1 MRTIAIRCLMIS
13 FLSVFSTAPVS
24 ASKSEYGDI
33 IVDTPEYEEITRDKP
48 DIKDDDYRDRDY
60 HRHYHD
66 PFYRPP
72 YRSSYR
78 SSSASGRGRV
88 AGLVYLGISIGE
100 SDFDYNDIDAGDAT
114 VFHIGFQPE
123 KSHLGYE
130 LSFFNSGDSE
140 VTSLTG
146 IELEVETI
154 NLVLTANSSKNQKT
168 PLNLFAQGGFYFA
181 KATLSGPSGRV
192 RERSNGF
199 LLAAGIEFLLNRH
212 VRLRAGAYHLHEVE
226 DFANDESIS
235 VINLGGQLV
244 F

>member
-48 DIKDDDYRDRDY
+48 DIKDNDFHDHDY

-66 PFYRPP
+66 PFYRPEYP
-72 YRSSYR
+72 ASYRRSSG
-78 SSSASGRGRV
+78 SGRGRI

-100 SDFDYNDIDAGDAT
+100 SEFDYNDIDAGDAT

-130 LSFFNSGDSE
+130 LSFYHSGDAE

-154 NLVLTANSSKNQKT
+154 NLVITANSSGNQRT
-168 PLNLFAQGGFYFA
+168 PLNLYAQGGFYFA
-181 KATLSGPSGRV
+181 KAFLSGPSGTV
-192 RERSNGF
+192 KENSNGF
-199 LLAAGIEFLLNRH
+199 LLAVGIEFLLNRH
-212 VRLRAGAYHLHEVE
+212 IRLRAGAYHLHEVE

-235 VINLGGQLV
+235 VISLGGQLV